1 MAAGLPYGPIGKG
14 AVHLCVDMQRLFAD
28 GSPWATPWMKH
39 VLPNVEHIVTRHPRA
54 TIFTRFIPA
63 EHPGEGVGTWQ
74 RYYEHWSSM
83 TLQIIGPEMA
93 DLLPQLAAFSPPAP
107 VVDKR
112 VYSPWTEGNLDKLL
126 SGSMVDT
133 VVITGAETEICVL
146 ATALG
151 AIDRGYR
158 VVLVTDAV
166 CSSSDQTHDA
176 LMTFYNQR
184 LSQQVETADTETV
197 LSIWN

>member
-1 MAAGLPYGPIGKG
+1 
-14 AVHLCVDMQRLFAD
+14 
-28 GSPWATPWMKH
+28 
-39 VLPNVEHIVTRHPRA
+39 
-54 TIFTRFIPA
+54 
-63 EHPGEGVGTWQ
+63 
-74 RYYEHWSSM
+74 
-83 TLQIIGPEMA
+83 
-93 DLLPQLAAFSPPAP
+93 
-107 VVDKR
+107 
-112 VYSPWTEGNLDKLL
+112 
-126 SGSMVDT
+126 MVDT
-133 VVITGAETEICVL
+133 VVITGAETDICVL